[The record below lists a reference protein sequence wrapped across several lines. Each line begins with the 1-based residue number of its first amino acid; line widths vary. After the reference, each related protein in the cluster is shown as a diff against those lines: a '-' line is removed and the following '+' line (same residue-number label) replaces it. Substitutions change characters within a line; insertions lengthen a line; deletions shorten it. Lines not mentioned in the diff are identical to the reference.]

1 MILHNVELLIDFGV
15 EHLVSLTES
24 TKFPW
29 LMSNVVDKLTNRPL
43 GEGLVKR
50 IITWE
55 GRKVRNYMIVTLSYV
70 YLCYS
75 MKSKERI
82 NNLEYVL

>member
-1 MILHNVELLIDFGV
+1 MDV
-15 EHLVSLTES
+15 TKS

-29 LMSNVVDKLTNRPL
+29 LMSNVVDKTTDRPL

-55 GRKVRNYMIVTLSYV
+55 GRMVKNLRIIIILKVWM
-70 YLCYS
+70 YS
-75 MKSKERI
+75 
-82 NNLEYVL
+82 

>member
-1 MILHNVELLIDFGV
+1 MSLIALFLLLIDFGV
-15 EHLVSLTES
+15 EHLVSLAKS

-55 GRKVRNYMIVTLSYV
+55 GRKVRSYIH
-70 YLCYS
+70 Y
-75 MKSKERI
+75 
-82 NNLEYVL
+82 YVSVLTYTHG